1 VDTAIPSVVGREEE
15 LEAITSFLDARG
27 DLPGA
32 LVLEGEAGIGKTT
45 LWRAGL
51 AAAGDRGYRVLAC
64 RASGAEVQ
72 LSFAALGDL
81 LQPVL
86 EEALPRL
93 SVPQQ
98 RALKIALLL
107 EEAAGQRV
115 DRRAIGLALLNVLR
129 SLQESRPVLVAV
141 DDVQWLDDPSG
152 AALEF
157 SLRRLE
163 AEQVGVLM
171 TLRLETARPSPF
183 SLAMTPPSERVVRHE
198 LRPLSLGALYHVLRS
213 QLGMSFPRPL
223 LHELHSA
230 SGGNPLYATEI
241 ARALQRHPQS
251 YEPGR
256 PLPIPQDL
264 EHLVR
269 DRLAGLPAGTCAALL
284 AAASLSTPSVELVS
298 GRGDLSPAVEA
309 GIVRIENG
317 RVVYM
322 HPLFASGVY
331 ALASPEERGAMHR
344 ALAGLVEDP
353 EGRARHVALA
363 VDAADSQAAEAL
375 DAAARLA
382 YARGAPGAAAE
393 LLEHALRLTP
403 EDERE
408 SVRVHRTIEA
418 ATAHFEAGTTSRAL
432 ELLEELSRTVSPG
445 PLRAEV
451 LWRLGT
457 VRGEL
462 GSAQVAVDLYDQAL
476 EEAADEPLLS
486 AWIHRDL
493 AWMAVFVGDVPRGCR
508 HGRAAVGLAERAGE
522 PALLAEALAAHVL
535 THFYAGHRI
544 PSGMIERALALEHE
558 SGGVRIDRAPSA
570 VKGLLLVRLGEVD
583 AARSAFRRL
592 HQRAVERGD
601 ETNQS
606 APLFY
611 LTLVECLAGN
621 LAAAGE
627 CAREGSEAA
636 EQSGVNRL
644 EMLCASGVVD
654 AHLGQVEVARAA
666 IERVLAA
673 SECDKELLMQV
684 RCLALLGFLELSCG
698 DALEAHGALSRAGAI
713 AKGMGIGE
721 PSFLRF
727 VGDDVE
733 ALIAL
738 GRLDEADALLASFEH
753 SAARLRR
760 SWAGTTAARA
770 RGLLLAAKGDLDGA
784 LVSLEK
790 ALRRHERVLIP
801 FERGRTLLALGSVH
815 RRAQRK
821 QTARKTLSEA
831 LAVFERLGA
840 RLWAERAASELR
852 RIGGRSAPAGAELS
866 ETERRIAQLVASGRS
881 NKEISSALSVSV
893 KTVEWNLS
901 KVYRKL
907 GVRSRTELATL
918 LSPAGSRRAY

>member
-1 VDTAIPSVVGREEE
+1 VNTAIPSVVGREEE
-15 LEAITSFLDARG
+15 LEAINSFLDARG

-86 EEALPRL
+86 EEALPCL

-107 EEAAGQRV
+107 EEAAGQGV

-141 DDVQWLDDPSG
+141 DDLQWLDDPSA

-163 AEQVGVLM
+163 AEQVGVFM

-183 SLAMTPPSERVVRHE
+183 NLAMTPPSERVVRHE

-264 EHLVR
+264 EQLVR
-269 DRLAGLPAGTCAALL
+269 DRLADLPAGTCAALL

-344 ALAGLVEDP
+344 ALAGLIEDP

-363 VDAADSQAAEAL
+363 VDAAVSQAAEAL

-403 EDERE
+403 EDEQE
-408 SVRVHRTIEA
+408 SVRLHRTIEA
-418 ATAHFEAGTTSRAL
+418 ATAHFEAGSTSRAL
-432 ELLEELSRTVSPG
+432 ELLEELGRTVSPG

-462 GSAQVAVDLYDQAL
+462 GSAQVAVDLYEQAL
-476 EEAADEPLLS
+476 EEAADEPLLRPGS
-486 AWIHRDL
+486 TATWPG
-493 AWMAVFVGDVPRGCR
+493 W
-508 HGRAAVGLAERAGE
+508 
-522 PALLAEALAAHVL
+522 
-535 THFYAGHRI
+535 
-544 PSGMIERALALEHE
+544 PSSSETCPG
-558 SGGVRIDRAPSA
+558 
-570 VKGLLLVRLGEVD
+570 D
-583 AARSAFRRL
+583 AATGT
-592 HQRAVERGD
+592 Q
-601 ETNQS
+601 
-606 APLFY
+606 PL
-611 LTLVECLAGN
+611 A
-621 LAAAGE
+621 
-627 CAREGSEAA
+627 
-636 EQSGVNRL
+636 
-644 EMLCASGVVD
+644 
-654 AHLGQVEVARAA
+654 
-666 IERVLAA
+666 
-673 SECDKELLMQV
+673 
-684 RCLALLGFLELSCG
+684 
-698 DALEAHGALSRAGAI
+698 
-713 AKGMGIGE
+713 
-721 PSFLRF
+721 
-727 VGDDVE
+727 
-733 ALIAL
+733 
-738 GRLDEADALLASFEH
+738 
-753 SAARLRR
+753 
-760 SWAGTTAARA
+760 
-770 RGLLLAAKGDLDGA
+770 
-784 LVSLEK
+784 
-790 ALRRHERVLIP
+790 
-801 FERGRTLLALGSVH
+801 
-815 RRAQRK
+815 
-821 QTARKTLSEA
+821 
-831 LAVFERLGA
+831 
-840 RLWAERAASELR
+840 
-852 RIGGRSAPAGAELS
+852 
-866 ETERRIAQLVASGRS
+866 
-881 NKEISSALSVSV
+881 
-893 KTVEWNLS
+893 
-901 KVYRKL
+901 
-907 GVRSRTELATL
+907 
-918 LSPAGSRRAY
+918 